1 MGQTTDGKNI
11 YWIGRNLVI
20 IQDLTPIPKG
30 QTQKSALQLLRGI
43 LNITLAPWIF
53 HLGTGCFE
61 CICFQYQIR
70 CSVHLDPYTP
80 NVFAQ

>member
-1 MGQTTDGKNI
+1 MRKEQKVGIETKSKVMEVDSEIFIPFLRRNLDLMGQTTDGKNI

-43 LNITLAPWIF
+43 LNITLAP
-53 HLGTGCFE
+53 
-61 CICFQYQIR
+61 
-70 CSVHLDPYTP
+70 
-80 NVFAQ
+80 